1 MSNITKKLERDRPKL
16 PSLVERSS
24 CTSNG
29 SSPREEGRRGGMEG
43 CPCDPHLSST
53 VHTNQRTDLMKK
65 VSSVVDV
72 SQPIRKKRKKA
83 SSVVDVSRRR
93 DISNSSV
100 EATWREADQE
110 EGEDE
115 GELCS

>member
-1 MSNITKKLERDRPKL
+1 MSKITKKLRDRAKL
-16 PSLVERSS
+16 PSLVGRSS

-53 VHTNQRTDLMKK
+53 VHTKQRTDLMKK

-72 SQPIRKKRKKA
+72 S
-83 SSVVDVSRRR
+83 RRR
-93 DISNSSV
+93 DISSSSV
-100 EATWREADQE
+100 EATWRKADQE
-110 EGEDE
+110 GEEEGEQ
-115 GELCS
+115 CS